1 MKLLKR
7 FISYYKPHKRMF
19 ILDMVCSLLI
29 AVADL
34 FYPLIT
40 KDIINEYVPNR
51 QVKLLVVWG
60 IVLLGIY
67 LIKCVLNYIVSY
79 YGHIVGVR
87 MQADMRRDLFRHL
100 EKLPFSY
107 FDENKSGALMSR
119 LVNDL
124 FDVSELAHHG
134 PENLFLALIMFIGS
148 FVLLSYICLP
158 LTLIIFG
165 MVPII
170 ILFAVLMR
178 KRMHSAF
185 KKSREQIAEVNAD
198 IETAIAGIRVTRAYT
213 AEAYECEKFDLENRR
228 FQDCRSEAYRA
239 MGTFHSGMT
248 LFTDLLYVTVILGGG
263 LFYYYGKINI
273 GEFTTFLLYIG
284 LFLDPIKR
292 FITLFEQ
299 FQEGMTGFKR
309 FAEIMETEGE
319 AEDPEPI
326 ALTNP
331 DGEIR
336 LEDCTFAYRS
346 EDGGQTHDVLRHLTL
361 HIPKGKVVALVGPS
375 GGGKT
380 TVCNLI
386 PRFYELKNGR
396 ITVDGIDISRL
407 SRKSLRQNIG
417 IVSQDVFLFNG
428 TIRDNIAYGSPDA
441 TDEEII
447 QAAKSAHIHDDI
459 MKLEKGYLTGVGER
473 GVKLSGGQK
482 QRISIARVFLKN
494 PRILILDEA
503 TSALDNATEMQVQ
516 AALDRLT
523 RGRTVIVVAHRLST
537 VKNADR
543 IVVISDQ
550 GIEEEGTHESLMEK
564 ENGIYRELYSYQF
577 R

>member
-7 FISYYKPHKRMF
+7 FIHYYKPHKTLF
-19 ILDMVCSLLI
+19 FLDMACAFLI

-40 KDIINEYVPNR
+40 KEIINDFVPNQKLR
-51 QVKLLVVWG
+51 LLVTWG
-60 IVLLGIY
+60 IVLIGIY
-67 LIKCVLNYIVSY
+67 LIKSVLNYIVSY
-79 YGHIVGVR
+79 HGHVVGVR
-87 MQADMRRDLFRHL
+87 MQADMRRDLFAHL

-134 PENLFLALIMFIGS
+134 PENLFLATILFVGS
-148 FVLLSYICLP
+148 FILLSTISLP
-158 LTLIIFG
+158 LTLIIFC
-165 MVPII
+165 MVPV
-170 ILFAVLMR
+170 ILIFAVKMR
-178 KRMHSAF
+178 SMMNEAF
-185 KKSREQIAEVNAD
+185 RKSREQIAEVNAD

-213 AEAYECEKFDLENRR
+213 SEEYECKKFEKENRL
-228 FQDCRSEAYRA
+228 FQACRSLAYKA

-248 LFTDLLYVTVILGGG
+248 LFSDLLYATVILAGG
-263 LFYYYGKINI
+263 LFYYYGKIDI
-273 GEFTTFLLYIG
+273 GEFATFLLYIG

-292 FITLFEQ
+292 FVALFEQ
-299 FQEGMTGFKR
+299 FQEGMTGFRR
-309 FAEIMETEGE
+309 FAEIMETEPE
-319 AEDPEPI
+319 TEPEEPI
-326 ALTNP
+326 ELTDP
-331 DGEIR
+331 KGEIR
-336 LEDCTFAYRS
+336 LHNCTFAYRA
-346 EDGGQTHDVLRHLTL
+346 EEGTEKHNVLENLSLT
-361 HIPKGKVVALVGPS
+361 IPQGKIVALVGPS

-380 TVCNLI
+380 TICNLI
-386 PRFYELKNGR
+386 PRFYELDSGS
-396 ITVDGIDISRL
+396 ITIDGVDITKL
-407 SRKSLRQNIG
+407 SRRSLRQAIG

-428 TIRDNIAYGSPDA
+428 TIRENIAYGCPDA
-441 TDEEII
+441 TDEQVIE
-447 QAAKSAHIHDDI
+447 AAKNAHIHDYI
-459 MKLEKGYLTGVGER
+459 MQLEKGYQTSVGER
-473 GVKLSGGQK
+473 GIKLSGGQK

-523 RGRTVIVVAHRLST
+523 HGRTVIVVAHRLST

-543 IVVISDQ
+543 ILVITDR
-550 GIEEEGTHESLMEK
+550 GIEEQGSHEELMAM
-564 ENGIYRELYSYQF
+564 ENGIYHELYAYQF